1 MFSNMCQ
8 YYKLH
13 PFVQHL
19 DLVLRFNIEH
29 YSSSYCNVKTNT
41 GTWLSSHENNWII
54 NDKIISQEN
63 TAVFLLILCS
73 SVNSLT
79 TSLQSM
85 SLAVCSSSYLG
96 FVGNQLPSFIP
107 TIKSKIAANE
117 TSWQGELLA
126 RPQGGACQG
135 GSRRHH
141 PAHNVHAGEHH
152 LHIFMSNQHSEN
164 LTHRWLFIAQT
175 SSINTSLP
183 PVAYTKA
190 IDVWQVIKN
199 RCLAG
204 DEK

>member
-1 MFSNMCQ
+1 MPYIFG
-8 YYKLH
+8 KLW
-13 PFVQHL
+13 HL
-19 DLVLRFNIEH
+19 AIIWPIRKAFQCILQGVRILLAKYTRISPTSENE
-29 YSSSYCNVKTNT
+29 SY
-41 GTWLSSHENNWII
+41 
-54 NDKIISQEN
+54 
-63 TAVFLLILCS
+63 
-73 SVNSLT
+73 
-79 TSLQSM
+79 
-85 SLAVCSSSYLG
+85 
-96 FVGNQLPSFIP
+96 